1 MKSYKFKK
9 DEVFVIAE
17 IGNNHEG
24 SFEVAKEM
32 IHAAANANVNAVKFQ
47 TMNPKLFISSNDQ
60 KRINQLMKFRLENE
74 EILKLASEAKRL
86 GLIFFSTP
94 FDLESAKFLNNI
106 QPIFKISSGDNNFI
120 QLINTVFEFKK
131 NTIIS
136 TGLANESE
144 IDTIYRNW
152 LDRDPEFELA
162 LLHCVSSYPVPSKE
176 ANLGTINWLKNKYP
190 RAVIGYSDHTIGN
203 EACCLAVSAGAMI
216 IEKHFTIDKNF
227 SDFRDH
233 KLSADLN
240 EMKELVNK
248 IKLIKEMLGTEDKLL
263 QFCEKDMKLAMRR
276 SIAAARDISAET
288 ILKESDFLWVR
299 PGDGHPPGEENLFLG
314 KKLKKDVIQG
324 EILSTDIIK

>member
-1 MKSYKFKK
+1 M
-9 DEVFVIAE
+9 
-17 IGNNHEG
+17 
-24 SFEVAKEM
+24 
-32 IHAAANANVNAVKFQ
+32 
-47 TMNPKLFISSNDQ
+47 
-60 KRINQLMKFRLENE
+60 LE
-74 EILKLASEAKRL
+74 
-86 GLIFFSTP
+86 FP
-94 FDLESAKFLNNI
+94 
-106 QPIFKISSGDNNFI
+106 
-120 QLINTVFEFKK
+120 
-131 NTIIS
+131 NTII
-136 TGLANESE
+136 GLSSHENGISIPVAG
-144 IDTIYRNW
+144 Y
-152 LDRDPEFELA
+152 A
-162 LLHCVSSYPVPSKE
+162 L
-176 ANLGTINWLKNKYP
+176 
-190 RAVIGYSDHTIGN
+190 
-203 EACCLAVSAGAMI
+203 GARI